1 MRFRRFKALSRRLG
15 SGGNRLLVGSVHV
28 IFQMAGLVESTS
40 GSILSEMTLH
50 RRTSP
55 FDFETTP
62 EIGEESKAKL

>member
-1 MRFRRFKALSRRLG
+1 
-15 SGGNRLLVGSVHV
+15 VGSVHV